1 MTLNPT
7 KKALLKILEHC
18 LRHLFNAD
26 GVHILLHTEQAWHV
40 YSTQPQN
47 VEQDGFVL
55 DDNPLLQSLLTER
68 KAIYIND
75 TSTNNQWH
83 PLQRNEHP
91 VYSWMGAPII
101 IQDEILGVLWLE
113 SHTTGVFSQDQC
125 DLLEK
130 LGQFSGEIF
139 DKHQLHREIC
149 IKMQRERLLN
159 EATRQINSALEQPL
173 IFQTSV
179 QHAMTLFQ
187 ADAACFVL
195 YDDHRVL
202 HLPYQRNIPPDI
214 NPDDP
219 LPPDDLLWQTVKD
232 GIPWLLENYPKHP
245 LAKETWIKAGI
256 KSAISVPLYIR
267 GQILGAFYLFRTRD
281 REVFEATDL
290 ESLETLGGQISTT
303 LQNARLFA
311 NERQRADE
319 LGALRDTLADFS
331 AQLGLPD
338 LMHAILR
345 RAAALL
351 LASGGELGLYE
362 PEYGGL
368 RVVSCYNMGQSDEGT
383 FIPIGQGVMGTVVQ
397 TGEILI
403 IPNYGAWENRLLE
416 CTQYVGHSVIAA
428 PLRARGKLVGVINI
442 VDENTGRVFNENEIH
457 ILKTFA
463 QQAAIAVDN
472 AHLFEAAN
480 RRAEEAETLREVSL
494 IVAGILD
501 KDQAVQRILELLGRV
516 VICDSAIV
524 LLKEADV
531 LKVVGER
538 QWAETPS
545 FLDVAFPIESD
556 SPYSEVAR
564 HNTPLLLPDI
574 SERFPEWRE
583 SHQACMAVPL
593 NAHNQ
598 VLGVLAVHRSDPHY
612 FTQTNL
618 RLLSAFASHVS
629 TAIANAHLYKEAQ
642 YLAITDPLTRIY
654 NRRYFFEIAQRE
666 FDRATRYDH
675 QLSMLMLDID
685 HFKAVNDTYGHQ
697 TGDIALQKVANIC
710 RGSIRDI
717 DILARYGGEEFII
730 LLPDTGQQGALHVA
744 HRIGNKISNVP
755 TNVGEY
761 SIPITA
767 SIGVATL
774 TKEITTLDM
783 LIGQAD
789 TMLYKAKEAGRN
801 RVMPQGTDTYNK

>member
-1 MTLNPT
+1 MTLSLA
-7 KKALLKILEHC
+7 KKALLETLECC
-18 LRHLFNAD
+18 LHHTFNAD
-26 GVHILLHTEQAWHV
+26 QVYILLQTRQAWHV
-40 YSTQPQN
+40 YLTQPQSAK
-47 VEQDGFVL
+47 QDGFAL
-55 DDNPLLQSLLTER
+55 DDIPLLQSLLTER
-68 KAIYIND
+68 KALYIND

-83 PLQRNEHP
+83 PLQLNEQP
-91 VYSWMGAPII
+91 VRSWMGAPII
-101 IQDEILGVLWLE
+101 IQGEILGALWLE
-113 SHTTGVFSQDQC
+113 SYTAGMFSQEQC

-130 LGQFSGEIF
+130 LGRFSGGIF
-139 DKHQLHREIC
+139 NKCPLHREMRIM
-149 IKMQRERLLN
+149 IQRKRFLN
-159 EATRQINSALEQPL
+159 EAARQINSALDQPL
-173 IFQTSV
+173 ILQTSV

-202 HLPYQRNIPPDI
+202 HLRYQRNIPLDI

-219 LPPDDLLWQTVKD
+219 LPSDDLLWQTIKD
-232 GIPWLLENYPKHP
+232 GIPWLLEDYPNHP

-256 KSAISVPLYIR
+256 KSAISVPLYIH
-267 GQILGAFYLFRTRD
+267 GQVLGAFYLFRTRD
-281 REVFEATDL
+281 RKVFDAADL

-303 LQNARLFA
+303 LQNAKLFA

-338 LMHAILR
+338 LMHAILQ
-345 RAAALL
+345 RAVALL

-368 RVVSCYNMGQSDEGT
+368 RVVACYNMERSDEGT

-397 TGEILI
+397 TGEILS
-403 IPNYGAWENRLLE
+403 IPNYGTWGNRLPE
-416 CTQYVGHSVIAA
+416 YTQCTGHSVIAA

-442 VDENTGRVFNENEIH
+442 VDKNTDRVFTENEIH

-538 QWAETPS
+538 QWTKTPS
-545 FLDVAFPIESD
+545 FLDVAFPIKST

-574 SERFPEWRE
+574 SERFPEWGE

-598 VLGVLAVHRSDPHY
+598 VLGVLAVHSSNPHY
-612 FTQTNL
+612 FTQTKL

-629 TAIANAHLYKEAQ
+629 IAIANAHLYEEAQ
-642 YLAITDPLTRIY
+642 YLAITDPLTKIY

-666 FDRATRYDH
+666 FDRATRYGH

-697 TGDIALQKVANIC
+697 IGDIALQKVANSC
-710 RGSIRDI
+710 RESIRDI

-730 LLPDTGQQGALHVA
+730 LLPNTEQQGALHVA
-744 HRIGNKISNVP
+744 HRIRDKISNIP
-755 TNVGEY
+755 TNAGKY
-761 SIPITA
+761 SIPITV

-774 TKEITTLDM
+774 TKEITTLDI

-789 TMLYKAKEAGRN
+789 AMLYKAKEAGRN
-801 RVMPQGTDTYNK
+801 RVMPQGN

>member
-1 MTLNPT
+1 MTLSLA
-7 KKALLKILEHC
+7 KKALLEILEYYLH
-18 LRHLFNAD
+18 HIFNAD
-26 GVHILLHTEQAWHV
+26 QVYILLQTRQTWHV
-40 YSTQPQN
+40 YLTQPQSAK
-47 VEQDGFVL
+47 QDGFAL
-55 DDNPLLQSLLTER
+55 DDVPLLQSLLTER
-68 KAIYIND
+68 KAIYISD

-83 PLQRNEHP
+83 PLRLNEQP
-91 VYSWMGAPII
+91 VRSWMGAPII
-101 IQDEILGVLWLE
+101 IQGEILGALWLE
-113 SHTTGVFSQDQC
+113 SYTAGMFSQEQC

-130 LGQFSGEIF
+130 LGRFSGEIF
-139 DKHQLHREIC
+139 NKYQQHREIH
-149 IKMQRERLLN
+149 IAMQRERFLN
-159 EATRQINSALEQPL
+159 EAARQINSALDQPL
-173 IFQTSV
+173 IFQTST

-202 HLPYQRNIPPDI
+202 HLRYQRNIPPDI

-219 LPPDDLLWQTVKD
+219 LPSDDLLWQTIKD
-232 GIPWLLENYPKHP
+232 GIPWLLEDYPNHP

-256 KSAISVPLYIR
+256 KSAISVPLYIH
-267 GQILGAFYLFRTRD
+267 GQVLGAFYLFRTRD
-281 REVFEATDL
+281 RKVFDAADL
-290 ESLETLGGQISTT
+290 ESLEMLGGQISTA

-338 LMHAILR
+338 LMQAILR

-362 PEYGGL
+362 PEYGGVC
-368 RVVSCYNMGQSDEGT
+368 VVACYNMERPDEGT

-397 TGEILI
+397 TGEILS
-403 IPNYGAWENRLLE
+403 IPNYGTWENRLPE
-416 CTQYVGHSVIAA
+416 YTQCTGHSVIAA
-428 PLRARGKLVGVINI
+428 PLRARGKLVGVISI
-442 VDENTGRVFNENEIH
+442 VDKNTDRVFTENEIR

-538 QWAETPS
+538 QWTETPS
-545 FLDVAFPIESD
+545 FLEIAFPIESD

-564 HNTPLLLPDI
+564 RNSPLLLPDI
-574 SERFPEWRE
+574 SERFPEWGE

-598 VLGVLAVHRSDPHY
+598 VLGVLAVHSSNPHY
-612 FTQTNL
+612 FTQTKL

-629 TAIANAHLYKEAQ
+629 IAIANAHLYEEAQ
-642 YLAITDPLTRIY
+642 YLAITDPLTKIY

-666 FDRATRYDH
+666 FNRATRYGH

-697 TGDIALQKVANIC
+697 IGDIALQKVANSC
-710 RGSIRDI
+710 RESIRDI

-730 LLPDTGQQGALHVA
+730 LLPNTEQQGALHVA
-744 HRIGNKISNVP
+744 HRIRDKISNIP
-755 TNVGEY
+755 TNAGKY
-761 SIPITA
+761 SIPITV

-774 TKEITTLDM
+774 TKEITTLDI

-789 TMLYKAKEAGRN
+789 AMLYKAKEAGRN
-801 RVMPQGTDTYNK
+801 RVMPQGN